1 MSVGIR
7 KGLVEKVAE
16 AAIESAWTQWR
27 SLGLHITATRR
38 AQWMVDPEALVLISL
53 TLRNRERRLWDV
65 LASWAKENSRLLSIQ
80 RVKNLQS
87 RYPSLTRDYLAEF
100 AHLAATKGGD
110 HRWKKLASATPGP
123 PPRDQSLSS
132 PSPKGWD
139 PAALMVR
146 LRLGLGVGLQAD
158 ILTFLLSLRGAW
170 ASARVI
176 AEATSYSVYSI
187 RRTADKMA
195 EAQMIRSTMAKPIE
209 YRADARAWASTLGIE
224 EELPRWRYWSQAYA
238 FVAELLL
245 LDSEK
250 GPEAST
256 PYVLSSRLRD
266 LVEKHQDSLQLNRIP
281 YGESGRLIGEDYL
294 GAFDHIVEGLTNWM
308 SESA

>member
-1 MSVGIR
+1 
-7 KGLVEKVAE
+7 
-16 AAIESAWTQWR
+16 
-27 SLGLHITATRR
+27 
-38 AQWMVDPEALVLISL
+38 MVDPEALVLISL

-80 RVKNLQS
+80 RVKNLQP

-100 AHLAATKGGD
+100 AYLAATEGGD
-110 HRWKKLASATPGP
+110 HRWKKIASVVPGP
-123 PPRDQSLSS
+123 RPRDQSLSG
-132 PSPKGWD
+132 PGAKGWD

-146 LRLGLGVGLQAD
+146 LRMGFGVGLQAD
-158 ILTFLLSLRGAW
+158 ILTFLLSLRGEW

-195 EAQMIRSTMAKPIE
+195 EAQMLQSTMAKPIE
-209 YRADARAWASTLGIE
+209 YRADGRAWARALGIE

-250 GPEAST
+250 GLEAST

-281 YGESGRLIGEDYL
+281 HGESGRLIGEDYL